1 MTATDERQTVA
12 ELAEL
17 GGWDRR
23 DVDRTD
29 YYAKGVVRV
38 QVLWQGNE
46 AISGGSLYQDD
57 IMTAY
62 SRDLDT
68 VKSWLKR

>member
-1 MTATDERQTVA
+1 MTATDQRHELA

-23 DVDRTD
+23 NVDRTD
-29 YYAKGVVRV
+29 FYAKGIIRV
-38 QVLWQGNE
+38 QVLWQGTH

-62 SRDLDT
+62 SRDLST
-68 VKSWLKR
+68 IKSWLRR

>member
-1 MTATDERQTVA
+1 MTATDERQTLA
-12 ELAEL
+12 EFAEL

-29 YYAKGVVRV
+29 YYAKGIIRV
-38 QVLWQGNE
+38 QVLWQGNDS
-46 AISGGSLYQDD
+46 ISGGSLYQDD

-62 SRDLDT
+62 SRDLNT
-68 VKSWLKR
+68 VRSWLKR

>member
-1 MTATDERQTVA
+1 MTATDVRHELA

-23 DVDRTD
+23 DVDRAD
-29 YYAKGVVRV
+29 YYAKGIIRV
-38 QVLWQGNE
+38 QVLWQGTD

-62 SRDLDT
+62 SRDVST
-68 VKSWLKR
+68 VRSWLKR

>member
-1 MTATDERQTVA
+1 MTATDERQTIA

-17 GGWDRR
+17 AGWERR

-29 YYAKGVVRV
+29 HYAKGIIRV
-38 QVLWQGNE
+38 QVLWRGTD
-46 AISGGSLYQDD
+46 AISGSSLYQDD

-62 SRDLDT
+62 TRDLST
-68 VKSWLKR
+68 VATWLKR